1 MNLFQYEDIIEL
13 NLAINADKAIAE
25 LREIENWKSQKTR
38 KYIDL
43 LGDVDQSYKTLSG
56 NSVPNE
62 VLEQCP
68 TIKDFVLKF
77 PDAHKA
83 RVQRMDTGSFFEPH
97 RDHFQGGKRFRV
109 FCALNNTEME
119 NYVFFHNG
127 KIFEFKPGVAYIIN
141 TARVHGSMS
150 FADETYHLLLS
161 VDDTADSSAFVQNKM
176 RFA

>member
-1 MNLFQYEDIIEL
+1 MNLFQYEDIIEM
-13 NLAINADKAIAE
+13 NLAIDCTSAINE
-25 LREIENWKSQKTR
+25 LRNISNWKSQKTR

-43 LGDVDQSYKTLSG
+43 LGDTDQSYKTLAG
-56 NSVPNE
+56 NSNPNE
-62 VLEQCP
+62 ILEQCP

-77 PDAHKA
+77 TDSHKA
-83 RVQRMDTGSFFEPH
+83 RVQRMDAGSFFEPH
-97 RDHFQGGKRFRV
+97 RDHFQGGNRFRV

-119 NYVFFHNG
+119 KYVFFHNG
-127 KIFEFKPGVAYIIN
+127 RIFEFKPGVAYLIN

-161 VDDTADSSAFVQNKM
+161 VNDTDASTEFVTNNM